1 MSKLLIALGSMMPGA
16 AKGRKCPDC
25 GGEMQQG
32 ECCDCGYGSEDGDG
46 EENDDS
52 SETQTLLDAKKALQN
67 AMELIDRLIVKD

>member
-1 MSKLLIALGSMMPGA
+1 MSKLLIALGSMLPQA

-32 ECCDCGYGSEDGDG
+32 ECSDCGYGGEDEMDG
-46 EENDDS
+46 EDS